1 MLGVMNSFPLTTT
14 LVADTDMTLVFTFE
28 ADAMMQYL
36 DSNPLLLLGLLKS
49 VVII

>member
-1 MLGVMNSFPLTTT
+1 MNLFPLTTT
-14 LVADTDMTLVFTFE
+14 LVADSEMTLVFTFE
-28 ADAMMQYL
+28 AEAMMGYL